1 MDRGKKR
8 TQCDYTLA
16 FKGAVVD
23 EVERGD
29 LCYRQ
34 AQRRYGIQGR
44 STVLTWLRK
53 HGRCDWVSVSG
64 GSPLRSGYM
73 SRVPREV
80 SRQGYSSKA

>member
-1 MDRGKKR
+1 MNQRVKR
-8 TQCDYTLA
+8 TQRDYTMT
-16 FKGAVVD
+16 FIQSVVD
-23 EVERGD
+23 QVERGE
-29 LCYRQ
+29 LSYIQ
-34 AQRRYGIQGR
+34 AQQRYGIQGR